1 MKVLEIN
8 EKAKSI
14 IGRNLNF
21 IPWSML
27 ELQGLQK
34 MDSLEKSPPP

>member
-1 MKVLEIN
+1 MKVLERN
-8 EKAKSI
+8 EKAKSV

-27 ELQGLQK
+27 ELSRIAK
-34 MDSLEKSPPP
+34 NEFF